1 MASAGLLP
9 HVEDNNSQYSFAYGV
24 KDDVTGDDK
33 SQHETRDGDVVKG
46 QYSLVEADGSRRIV
60 DYTADPVNGFNAVVS
75 KQEVAKVIAP
85 AVVKTIV
92 AAAPVVVAAPH
103 VTYAAA
109 AAPVLKTI
117 SAAAPLYTYAAAA
130 PVLKT
135 VHPSVYTS
143 YAAVQPAAVYAQHV
157 QPTVYAQHVHPQ
169 VYQSYAQP
177 IVHQAHGYSTPYAH
191 VSQGSYLVNQ
201 W

>member
-85 AVVKTIV
+85 VVKTIV

-103 VTYAAA
+103 VTYAA